1 MTSPELVVCV
11 PGPWKTRN
19 DLVMAVGKQSGDYL
33 YAGVAMMNK
42 ETREAVTVQFEE
54 PNPNLGKAFAI
65 AGRSW
70 LDEATFTEIDRHS
83 SCVYLITKG
92 GSEETAKKM
101 MLAAAALLKCGGIAI
116 KIESTGIAHPAKKW
130 EEWSA
135 DPELPTLFRAYV
147 TYIGSGDVFYSCGMH
162 NLGYPDCVVQAE
174 IEPQTAA
181 ELIDAFL
188 RYLLFD
194 DPELESGQTFSVK
207 AEAPRYKIE
216 HQACTMFEPDHLFH
230 NPYGVWKLTPAG

>member
-1 MTSPELVVCV
+1 
-11 PGPWKTRN
+11 
-19 DLVMAVGKQSGDYL
+19 
-33 YAGVAMMNK
+33 
-42 ETREAVTVQFEE
+42 
-54 PNPNLGKAFAI
+54 
-65 AGRSW
+65 
-70 LDEATFTEIDRHS
+70 
-83 SCVYLITKG
+83 
-92 GSEETAKKM
+92 M

-130 EEWSA
+130 EEWSEKA
-135 DPELPTLFRAYV
+135 DLPTLFRAYV
-147 TYIGSGDVFYSCGMH
+147 TYIGSGDLFYSCGMH

-194 DPELESGQTFSVK
+194 GPELEDGQTFSVK

-216 HQACTMFEPDHLFH
+216 HQKCTMFEPDHLFH
-230 NPYGVWKLTPAG
+230 NPYGVWKLAPAGKSVSREISTFMGRRTTQGTKKRAFHTLREFLFDSHL